1 LRDSFAV
8 GDKSCAPDKPLP
20 TDYISV
26 AERRVEK
33 DPAPILYCGKQMTG
47 PLELGRDDLDLR
59 RKRLHFR
66 AWHRGM
72 REVDLLLGRF
82 ADATIA
88 GLDEGE
94 LAGFE
99 ALLDVP
105 DQQVFAWITGGAA
118 VPAEADS
125 PLLRRLLAFHGT
137 ASQPSAKA

>member
-1 LRDSFAV
+1 M
-8 GDKSCAPDKPLP
+8 
-20 TDYISV
+20 TDQP
-26 AERRVEK
+26 E
-33 DPAPILYCGKQMTG
+33 
-47 PLELGRDDLDLR
+47 LR
-59 RKRLHFR
+59 REELDMRRRRLHFR

-82 ADATIA
+82 ADATLDR
-88 GLDEGE
+88 LDEDE

-105 DQQVFAWITGGAA
+105 DQQVFAWITGETA

-137 ASQPSAKA
+137 DT

>member
-1 LRDSFAV
+1 MTAQPEL
-8 GDKSCAPDKPLP
+8 
-20 TDYISV
+20 
-26 AERRVEK
+26 ERE
-33 DPAPILYCGKQMTG
+33 ILDM
-47 PLELGRDDLDLR
+47 R

-88 GLDEGE
+88 ELDESE

-105 DQQVFAWITGGAA
+105 DPQLLAWVTGEDA
-118 VPAEADS
+118 VPVDAAS
-125 PLLRRLLAFHGT
+125 PLLLRLLSFHGT
-137 ASQPSAKA
+137 VVESPS